1 MNNEPVYGNHIGVV
15 VSNEDPEGRN
25 RVQVFVPYVSTTL
38 FDDWNAKQVDIEI
51 GPGTFDKIDA
61 KILARLKL
69 NLPWAEAA
77 LPMFGGNGSVSYN
90 KNQEPTVTRAPVTSE
105 NPPARG
111 VVNLNKSGEPVIS
124 VSSATITTGATT
136 GATSSTPSFNITTY
150 GNYGGKNG
158 ENNGDINSLMGI
170 GGSIEGG
177 KGQMLLRTGDV
188 AMRTD
193 SKIYQD
199 ISNAIGKNL
208 KRGDIVEING
218 QQIRYADSGST
229 LLKTEN
235 RIDFYK
241 TPSNGAEVNNLI
253 KSIQNSSID
262 SSTVKYVGTE
272 ITPTPPELTSWINE
286 ATKINPTTGESAFQ
300 SVARENGL
308 KPDGYGGYSFPS
320 GANIDWAPILAKT
333 NQRMGDR
340 GNANILAKYGPSGSN
355 ANIASATS
363 DTTKPEATKFG
374 PLNIDPSVPIA
385 QGAYN
390 NITTPG
396 GVHSKPQIGTM
407 VWVFFYGGDTMRP
420 VYFAGV
426 SEPQSIGRSA
436 G

>member
-77 LPMFGGNGSVSYN
+77 LPTFGGNGSVSYN
-90 KNQEPTVTRAPVTSE
+90 KNQEANVIRSPVNSASPPSKPIVDVDPSGTQIIKPSTTVSG
-105 NPPARG
+105 G
-111 VVNLNKSGEPVIS
+111 VLN
-124 VSSATITTGATT
+124 
-136 GATSSTPSFNITTY
+136 STPSSKSSITDISQINENVLKGLYGLGMAETGFNSSEANSNKSNSYRNLISV
-150 GNYGGKNG
+150 GGSEPFEVPALGPYKKMPGLKILEVKNSNVATEYKKNG
-158 ENNGDINSLMGI
+158 GDLVAAQKIYGDYGVFQLNSTDNQQAGVTLNSGTAEEQFIKVNNFIKETFPSAYNQMASGDYKSAYKQLNGKWPSLKSDAEVSTSGLN
-170 GGSIEGG
+170 
-177 KGQMLLRTGDV
+177 KALNNT
-188 AMRTD
+188 ATD
-193 SKIYQD
+193 SNTIINKVK
-199 ISNAIGKNL
+199 NAGTASEN
-208 KRGDIVEING
+208 
-218 QQIRYADSGST
+218 ST
-229 LLKTEN
+229 T
-235 RIDFYK
+235 
-241 TPSNGAEVNNLI
+241 
-253 KSIQNSSID
+253 NSVVA
-262 SSTVKYVGTE
+262 SS
-272 ITPTPPELTSWINE
+272 
-286 ATKINPTTGESAFQ
+286 F
-300 SVARENGL
+300 
-308 KPDGYGGYSFPS
+308 KP
-320 GANIDWAPILAKT
+320 L
-333 NQRMGDR
+333 Q
-340 GNANILAKYGPSGSN
+340 L
-355 ANIASATS
+355 
-363 DTTKPEATKFG
+363 
-374 PLNIDPSVPIA
+374 DPSVPIA